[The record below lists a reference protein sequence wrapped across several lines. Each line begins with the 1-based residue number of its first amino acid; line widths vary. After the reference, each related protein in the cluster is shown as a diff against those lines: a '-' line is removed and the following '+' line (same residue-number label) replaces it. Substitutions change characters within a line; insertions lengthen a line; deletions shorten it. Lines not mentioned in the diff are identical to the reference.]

1 MPDCITNM
9 IDTINGERGLLTNY
23 LNHSTYTDLSATWLY
38 ILSTALSF
46 QYEERDIYD
55 KDLFGVEFGLND
67 TLVNIIMGVLEDE
80 WNLMD
85 PELKHEHP
93 ILAPFLNDIKRSW
106 RHHPND
112 IEELMF
118 HISNLALFVM
128 NYLERYH
135 FYHSPDSDSVR
146 DDIKYFDDMV
156 IYPLRYHLIR
166 AAYWA
171 VNFSD
176 YDYDEVNKMK
186 KHDVFVLYSFFDL
199 YSHSIANAQ
208 EYPRQFEKSLR
219 YRAHMDD
226 HMYECLLQYTDMYD
240 VLIPPLMEGPYAVEI
255 MLEKMSPQVLASI
268 LKKIYPHQDT
278 DGETF
283 LHFLAKRHIPSFTQ
297 LFSHCTELWRTNNN
311 RGLTPMA
318 EIFSR
323 RYLKERE
330 LNLLFDVVSHNSH
343 YFALLC

>member
-23 LNHSTYTDLSATWLY
+23 LNTSTYTDLTAKWLY
-38 ILSTALSF
+38 VLSTALSF
-46 QYEERDIYD
+46 QYEERDMYD
-55 KDLFGVEFGLND
+55 NDLFGVEFGLND
-67 TLVNIIMGVLEDE
+67 TSVNIIIDVLEYE
-80 WNLMD
+80 WNNMD

-106 RHHPND
+106 CCHPND

-118 HISNLALFVM
+118 HISKLALFVM
-128 NYLERYH
+128 NHLDWYPSD
-135 FYHSPDSDSVR
+135 HSPDSDSDQAV
-146 DDIKYFDDMV
+146 IKYFDDMV
-156 IYPLRYHLIR
+156 IHPLIRHLVR

-199 YSHSIANAQ
+199 YPHSIANAQ
-208 EYPRQFEKSLR
+208 EYPRQFENSLR

-226 HMYECLLQYTDMYD
+226 HMYECLLQYKDMYD
-240 VLIPPLMEGPYAVEI
+240 VLIPTLMEGRYAVEI

-268 LKKIYPHQDT
+268 LKNIYPHQDMH
-278 DGETF
+278 GETF
-283 LHFLAKRHIPSFTQ
+283 LHFLAKRHIPSFRQ
-297 LFSHCTELWRTNNN
+297 LFSHCTELWRITNN

-323 RYLKERE
+323 RYLRE
-330 LNLLFDVVSHNSH
+330 EEPDLLFNVVSHNSH
-343 YFALLC
+343 YFALLG